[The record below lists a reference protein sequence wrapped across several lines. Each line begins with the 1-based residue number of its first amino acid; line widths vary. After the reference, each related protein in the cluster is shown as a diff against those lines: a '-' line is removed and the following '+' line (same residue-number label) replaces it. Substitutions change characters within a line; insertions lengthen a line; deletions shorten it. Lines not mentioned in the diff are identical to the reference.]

1 MTVHILAFIPFG
13 GWVGKRSSIAIF
25 QKSIPT
31 SFHEHVSMNKTTQCP
46 IKINIAQVKIKLRIN
61 FKGTLRRNPTEN
73 RAISG
78 FSGQKSVPE

>member
-1 MTVHILAFIPFG
+1 M
-13 GWVGKRSSIAIF
+13 
-25 QKSIPT
+25 
-31 SFHEHVSMNKTTQCP
+31 SMLLCKKTTQCP
-46 IKINIAQVKIKLRIN
+46 IKVNIAQVKIKLRIN